1 MKRHILLVALL
12 GAILGLSAKTRKAVF
27 VIIDGIPAQTI
38 ERLQPPTLMDIAR
51 HGRYSR
57 AYCGGEVGAYSQTA
71 TISAIGYTNILTGT
85 WVNKH
90 NVRGN
95 GNIEANYNYPTL
107 FRIAK
112 DQSRPVTTAIYSSW
126 TDNRTILLGE
136 GRPETRNLKVDYV
149 FDGYDK
155 DKQHYPDEPGDLHIQ
170 KIDGRVCEEAAKCIG
185 TNAPDLNWIYLWY
198 TDDAFH
204 NHGHGQF
211 SDESVMTVDRQLA
224 PVWQAICQREKE
236 NDEEWLVIVTTDHGR
251 TVTGKGH
258 GGQTQEERTVWVITN
273 QKRVN
278 RQFHRPTLSHVDI
291 NPTICRW
298 MDFQVPRDVEFERD
312 GIPFI
317 GPTDICNLHA
327 ETYDKQL
334 NLTWDAQGNSGPATV
349 WISPTNDFAKGGHDD
364 WKQAGQVPARSG
376 SYHIDLSP
384 WPEARTFKI
393 VVQTPATTLTRWLV
407 K

>member
-1 MKRHILLVALL
+1 
-12 GAILGLSAKTRKAVF
+12 
-27 VIIDGIPAQTI
+27 
-38 ERLQPPTLMDIAR
+38 
-51 HGRYSR
+51 
-57 AYCGGEVGAYSQTA
+57 
-71 TISAIGYTNILTGT
+71 
-85 WVNKH
+85 
-90 NVRGN
+90 
-95 GNIEANYNYPTL
+95 
-107 FRIAK
+107 
-112 DQSRPVTTAIYSSW
+112 
-126 TDNRTILLGE
+126 
-136 GRPETRNLKVDYV
+136 
-149 FDGYDK
+149 
-155 DKQHYPDEPGDLHIQ
+155 
-170 KIDGRVCEEAAKCIG
+170 
-185 TNAPDLNWIYLWY
+185 
-198 TDDAFH
+198 
-204 NHGHGQF
+204 
-211 SDESVMTVDRQLA
+211 MTVDRQLA

-364 WKQAGQVPARSG
+364 WKQTGRVPARSG